1 MCATRMY
8 FCLFYSFFE
17 LYNLYSIIELGTR
30 WRSRFPIL
38 HVGGHVKTAWVYM
51 LPFSGMNEI
60 RYSGIVKWEKVSSI
74 FIQTTLSF
82 VGLMIFYP
90 LRRIHSNIVAEFD
103 HIVWSNQIFDLVK
116 SFFVTVILL
125 FS

>member
-1 MCATRMY
+1 MRATKIY

-30 WRSRFPIL
+30 WRSQFPIL

-74 FIQTTLSF
+74 F
-82 VGLMIFYP
+82 
-90 LRRIHSNIVAEFD
+90 SNYIVICRLNDRLPSAED
-103 HIVWSNQIFDLVK
+103 SLK
-116 SFFVTVILL
+116 YTVTGVHNI
-125 FS
+125 